1 MTHLERLYAHIK
13 GLQDLGLPLNDE
25 MLREVDKL
33 EERIIRKEILPA
45 LSKDIEPCLSQI
57 QRDLVLVVEYRPGQP
72 ISVALSRKTN
82 ISEIID
88 AKRLEIDPQVEH
100 REYGERG
107 KQTGNRGPTTG
118 LCVIRRDGSILQEKT
133 AALTFAQAV
142 KEAGLL
148 KVRELGLKLAKVP
161 IVSTTRDKKYGSRQ
175 IEMGP
180 GLFVMTH
187 CDNKEKKNRLERI
200 SKALRLG
207 WKVEIYEKKIK

>member
-1 MTHLERLYAHIK
+1 MTHLKRLYAHIK

-107 KQTGNRGPTTG
+107 KQTGNRGPITG

-175 IEMGP
+175 IEMES

-187 CDNKEKKNRLERI
+187 CDNKEKKIRLESI

-207 WKVEIYEKKIK
+207 WEVEIFEK